1 MSGIDAESTLERAG
15 HRLAALS
22 AIRGLWATVVGIALV
37 VIAFATAQG
46 GAWFVPLLAIGLA
59 LIAAGI
65 LGPRI
70 RGRVS
75 LEFGMGGATLDV
87 QLHIAPPGQVG
98 RLPRRGAV
106 AVAAPEAPVPGT
118 VPAASGPEEPTVVA
132 EAVPAVSAPAVEAVP
147 AVSAPAVEAAPVTAD
162 LAPSAPAEPH
172 HDPAAAAIR
181 AARAAEAVAAVVAA
195 STAATVNGNGTHA
208 LTGNGSAPAADADQP
223 AAEPDRS

>member
-1 MSGIDAESTLERAG
+1 MPGIDADSTLERAG
-15 HRLAALS
+15 QRLASLS
-22 AIRGLWATVVGIALV
+22 SIRGLWATVAGIALV
-37 VIAFATAQG
+37 VIAFASAQG
-46 GAWFVPLLAIGLA
+46 GAWFVPLLVIGLV

-98 RLPRRGAV
+98 RLPRRGAAAAAV
-106 AVAAPEAPVPGT
+106 VAAPEAAVPGAEAQT
-118 VPAASGPEEPTVVA
+118 SDAPTVIA
-132 EAVPAVSAPAVEAVP
+132 EAVPAGEASPVALPDADADAVDP
-147 AVSAPAVEAAPVTAD
+147 PV
-162 LAPSAPAEPH
+162 
-172 HDPAAAAIR
+172 AAAAHPMGNGHHPDPAQAALR

-195 STAATVNGNGTHA
+195 NRPSNGNGNGHA
-208 LTGNGSAPAADADQP
+208 PVGVEPEPGADQP

>member
-1 MSGIDAESTLERAG
+1 MPGIDADSTLERAG
-15 HRLAALS
+15 RRLASLS
-22 AIRGLWATVVGIALV
+22 AIRGLWATVVGIALI
-37 VIAFATAQG
+37 VIAFVSAQG
-46 GAWFVPLLAIGLA
+46 GAWFVPLLVIGLV

-98 RLPRRGAV
+98 RLPRRGAAAAAT
-106 AVAAPEAPVPGT
+106 AVVAPEAAVPGAEAQT
-118 VPAASGPEEPTVVA
+118 SDEPTVIA
-132 EAVPAVSAPAVEAVP
+132 EAVPAVDASPLALADV
-147 AVSAPAVEAAPVTAD
+147 APV
-162 LAPSAPAEPH
+162 APPARPAAVNGVH
-172 HDPAAAAIR
+172 HDPAQSAVR

-195 STAATVNGNGTHA
+195 HSVSNGNGN
-208 LTGNGSAPAADADQP
+208 GNGHAAVVAEPEADQP

>member
-1 MSGIDAESTLERAG
+1 MPGIDADSTLERAG
-15 HRLAALS
+15 HRLASLS
-22 AIRGLWATVVGIALV
+22 AIRGLWATVVGIALI
-37 VIAFATAQG
+37 VIAFVSAQG
-46 GAWFVPLLAIGLA
+46 GAWFVPLLAIGLV

-98 RLPRRGAV
+98 RLPRRGAAAAT
-106 AVAAPEAPVPGT
+106 AVVAPEAPVPGAQAQT
-118 VPAASGPEEPTVVA
+118 PNEPTVIA
-132 EAVPAVSAPAVEAVP
+132 EAVPAVDASPVALADGAPVGPAPAP
-147 AVSAPAVEAAPVTAD
+147 PTVTDGA
-162 LAPSAPAEPH
+162 H
-172 HDPAAAAIR
+172 HDPAQAAVR

-195 STAATVNGNGTHA
+195 HSVSNGNGN
-208 LTGNGSAPAADADQP
+208 GNGHAAVVAEPEADQP